1 MARKEEQLDELDE
14 STVSEGQD
22 THVIN
27 KRKTPT
33 IGAGSYIF
41 EIALWVLGIIP
52 GIIFAVKKMHAK
64 TYLEQIEQ
72 QINSDASTI
81 DNMMEERVMR
91 LQNMVGLLDKA
102 IDLDKETF
110 AKIAA
115 YRSGIN
121 PASEGADEAR
131 NEANAAIENV
141 AHKINVA
148 LENYP
153 DLQSHASILKA
164 MKENQ
169 VTQAQITAAREQYN
183 DRVATWNKMIFVW
196 PSYRIVAAKAG
207 YHTRIPF
214 STTKEIK
221 EQARGKFF

>member
-1 MARKEEQLDELDE
+1 MARKEEQLDELDP
-14 STVSEGQD
+14 SQVSLGRD
-22 THVIN
+22 VNVIN

-33 IGAGSYIF
+33 IGVGSVIF
-41 EIALWVLGIIP
+41 EVLLWVLFIIP
-52 GIIFAVKKMHAK
+52 GIVFTLKKVKAK

-72 QINSDASTI
+72 QINHDASTI

-102 IDLDKETF
+102 IDLDKDTF
-110 AKIAA
+110 TKIAA

-121 PASEGADEAR
+121 PSDADEAR
-131 NEANAAIENV
+131 NEANQQIENV
-141 AHKINVA
+141 ARKINVA

-153 DLQSHASILKA
+153 DLQSHASLMKA

-183 DRVATWNKMIFVW
+183 DRVAQWNRQIFVW
-196 PSYRIVAAKAG
+196 PTYRIVAARAG
-207 YHTRIPF
+207 YHTRVPF
-214 STTKEIK
+214 STTAEIK